1 MSKKRNIFFII
12 ILASSSLL
20 LNFFFDSAISKYH
33 AVDEDVEVNNDCY
46 AYGPEKETG
55 LADDKYALNSTHKPD
70 NNEDTK

>member
-33 AVDEDVEVNNDCY
+33 AVDEDVEVNDCY